1 MGIHTFTFEDG
12 SVFEIEGTKDASQ
25 EELVAKIKRGEG
37 TRVSSFERAQ
47 RDLARAEE
55 RRAAEAAAIPAPE
68 PEPEDTGI
76 MSNLRRG
83 FQAGAVGTG
92 EMAALGLAT
101 LLDEEKEL
109 AARSRIQSIADSVS
123 PKAGGEDDISYKIGQ
138 TFGSIAGFAAP
149 IAATAALA
157 PAAIPTTVAG
167 TGIGA
172 LLGVSAAAGEASERA
187 RAAGATEEE
196 RTRAVRQAA
205 PVGIL
210 EVAPLGRF
218 MRSVDVPL
226 INKLIDQLGPETV
239 ETIGQRVTSAAVTG
253 GAEGAQEVTSEIVQN
268 LVEQGYNPERD
279 LFGGTG
285 ESALY
290 GGGAGATIQFL
301 VDAFT
306 NSRKTGPAT
315 PPVTTAE
322 EEARALLAEELP
334 KTGGALPAEL
344 ITQLGEIEGL
354 TSQQAEKILLEEA
367 AKIVD
372 PEAEYEGPTEP
383 VRGEMSNLS
392 RTFVQAR
399 DKQMEEGPE
408 FVSSRPQEVDLSE
421 LGLGALQANQE
432 LLDTRVEAKDAS
444 ETKGGIAFD
453 REKLKSRTIPIR
465 KFDEIAREEA
475 DKAPLREG
483 PEKPEAEDF
492 TGFQEQLMAAIGR
505 KKARELDGGQEPITR
520 TEPLLLTEAK
530 PTFKTE
536 NEVEKIDAGPT
547 GGVSPAAALDDAG
560 LREGVSGD
568 QSGLG
573 ERQRPDTGTEESEA
587 PDGEGMGSGRD
598 DVKRVDPA
606 KGRKPTTLDFATAAK
621 VQQWMKS
628 TDNPFTGAPV
638 TLSDLK
644 DESEELKLAE
654 NYYKRATANYDQKY
668 GIRPDVNG
676 LPHRRTPS
684 AKWGGQDFVEALKE
698 AEALGDAEMVQ
709 AVKEIDRTAI
719 ELGAVQDAGARPA
732 EDAKR
737 NLKELF
743 PEYAEQIDTDV
754 YSFVKEALDTP
765 VDRIEPT
772 FKPEQDLKGV
782 TLYRGL
788 NRKDVKDKLAPRG
801 EYNVFAST
809 NFDVA
814 AGYSGSDGEVVPF
827 TVDATEVIEFPVGRT
842 FNKTEFDRRAKQLK
856 KGQVLVARNVTDTG
870 PLAEDAAATARSD
883 VYAIGRGTSMKQ
895 QKPTKPF
902 KLSKS
907 ERANRDVITRKYAKL
922 LEGETDKAKR
932 RVLIG
937 QRERELGNLNVLGK
951 ADEKPKA
958 VKRFTATQKA
968 REEDFGQ
975 KIRKRWNEK
984 RKAEKSE
991 VVQEARRKEVT
1002 GGTVS
1007 EENRLSNKLNKAIF
1021 ERLEQGEKLEGFRK
1035 YFEAYA
1041 NPEAAI
1047 ADAYV
1052 DAEVSSPDQLKVAPA
1067 VAKEVI
1073 KFVNKNSAASDK
1085 KVLEELKRK
1094 ADVARANIESN
1105 RTIEDTLY
1113 GQRKAAKYVSLLT
1126 ERGNELPV
1134 VDLETAIKAGDLDGA
1149 LSLLSES
1156 KTKDVFIRNLARKFK
1171 TSLKGYG
1178 VTLKV
1183 KKDLTNEAGEAVQG
1197 LYDAPTKTIFIDS
1210 VQGVDAHT
1218 LLHEVAHALTIK
1230 VATEPKSKLKGAEKK
1245 ARLQLEKTY
1254 NQAMNLLQEDNTD
1267 IPTHYGLTSLAEFA
1281 SESMTNQK
1289 FRNILVKRMEGQE
1302 QTLLGRFKDALRALV
1317 GVPREVRTGDEL
1329 NGLLEAVMRP
1339 DPEYVGEGQ
1348 YALGSRNDVQEAAK
1362 KVGEVQRKLVKSF
1375 DREQFKYQS
1384 TDFLNNAKAAPRKTF
1399 LKLLASQGLADVASA
1414 YGFNK
1419 LGFDLD
1425 NAILKQRGSI
1435 TTATENTKNV
1445 VEEVQGIFKRMG
1457 DAKVSKLNELI
1468 YSADFGATI
1477 YQVDPFLSK
1486 SEAVKQYKDK
1496 QSTDPNKTL
1505 LDIWEDQRANVRAI
1519 GSDGKRAYTVMR
1531 DHYKDQYERAR
1542 SIVLKEIDA
1551 LGKEA
1556 GDPEI
1561 AKKVQK
1567 DIYNKLFE
1575 TNTLEVYFPLVR
1587 EGNFKLSYA
1596 VKNTADKRAEYI
1608 VEMFETRAERDAVF
1622 KEVEADPLYE
1632 NARKSQGDM
1641 TIEDY
1646 QSAPPTSFVF
1656 DVVNKLSSI
1665 KDKDGNKVPAQAIEE
1680 VMRLFVATL
1689 PETSF
1694 AKSLQKRK
1702 GTPGYKEDSMHALR
1716 TKGYDIA
1723 VQSQKLG
1730 AASNIRA
1737 VEKEIADQQQPEG
1750 VSERAFED
1758 TKAELLSRAQFARQ
1772 GAKNKSIEDVGR
1784 RLNQFAFIYTIGFN
1798 VSSALVNL
1806 SQIPLFVMPYLGGK
1820 YGYAETMAAIKQA
1833 GSLTMNAKNSLRDFY
1848 NIDLD
1853 GNVSIKPDPKMS
1865 DAMKQELT
1873 NIMPLVKVASER
1885 GQLISQGYIAE
1896 SMGLDEASRA
1906 KRNKLS
1912 VGNLADYASG
1922 ISAYMFNHAEK
1933 FNRQNTMVAA
1943 YNLHLKKLQDDPS
1956 VTMSLAEMQEAAA
1969 VEAIYMTQEA
1979 NGGAYLETGPSLAR
1993 ESLGRVALMYKS
2005 YGLQM
2010 YYSMLKQAKR
2020 SFDRDLSPE
2029 ERKEA
2034 RRILVGIHGSAMF
2047 FSGVSGLPLYGA
2059 IRLLFDAFLED
2070 DEEDFD
2076 TIVRTNIKEG
2086 WFKGPLVAATGMDT
2100 ASRTAL
2106 TGLLI
2111 QENKYNPSASL
2122 EENLGFYL
2130 GGPAL
2135 STVKRIQR
2143 GVQDLGNG
2151 QIERGVENL
2160 MPTAVANAYKGLVRY
2175 PRDEGVKSRRNDVIY
2190 GDMSGADY
2198 LFKTI
2203 GISSLGETQTGDKTR
2218 VMKKIDK
2225 AVNNTRT
2232 KLSRDYYIALREN
2245 DVEKHMETIKKIQKF
2260 NSRHPE
2266 ASITVDSLK
2275 RSLKQH
2281 MRTTGGMYHGV
2292 TLSPIYRS
2300 PMMELGAAFQD
2311 LT

>member
-47 RDLARAEE
+47 RDLASAEE

-253 GAEGAQEVTSEIVQN
+253 GAEGAQEATSEIVQN

-306 NSRKTGPAT
+306 NSRKTGPVT
-315 PPVTTAE
+315 PPVTAAE

-354 TSQQAEKILLEEA
+354 TYQQAEKILAEEA
-367 AKIVD
+367 AKVVD

-408 FVSSRPQEVDLSE
+408 FVSSRPQEVDLSM

-432 LLDTRVEAKDAS
+432 LIDTRTEAKDAF
-444 ETKGGIAFD
+444 ETEGGIAFD
-453 REKLKSRTIPIR
+453 REKLEKRIIPIG
-465 KFDEIAREEA
+465 KFDKIAREEA
-475 DKAPLREG
+475 DKAPLREDL
-483 PEKPEAEDF
+483 EESEAKDF
-492 TGFQEQLMAAIGR
+492 TAFQEQLMAAIGR

-520 TEPLLLTEAK
+520 TEPLLLPEAK
-530 PTFKTE
+530 PTFET
-536 NEVEKIDAGPT
+536 VEEIDAGPA
-547 GGVSPAAALDDAG
+547 GGISPAAAPDDAG
-560 LREGVSGD
+560 SREGVSGD

-573 ERQRPDTGTEESEA
+573 AGQRPDTGTEESEA
-587 PDGEGMGSGRD
+587 SDGERVGSGRD
-598 DVKRVDPA
+598 DVKRVDPSE
-606 KGRKPTTLDFATAAK
+606 GGEPTTLDFATAAK

-644 DESEELKLAE
+644 DESGELKLAE

-709 AVKEIDRTAI
+709 AVKEIDRTAT
-719 ELGAVQDAGARPA
+719 ELGAVQDIGARPA

-737 NLKELF
+737 NLKDMF
-743 PEYAEQIDTDV
+743 PEYAEQIDADV

-772 FKPEQDLKGV
+772 FKPEQDLKEP
-782 TLYRGL
+782 
-788 NRKDVKDKLAPRG
+788 A
-801 EYNVFAST
+801 
-809 NFDVA
+809 
-814 AGYSGSDGEVVPF
+814 
-827 TVDATEVIEFPVGRT
+827 
-842 FNKTEFDRRAKQLK
+842 
-856 KGQVLVARNVTDTG
+856 
-870 PLAEDAAATARSD
+870 
-883 VYAIGRGTSMKQ
+883 
-895 QKPTKPF
+895 KPF
-902 KLSKS
+902 EISKS
-907 ERANRDVITRKYAKL
+907 ELANRAVIKRKYAKL
-922 LEGETDKAKR
+922 LKGETDKAEALLRNKNLTKKERREIRENLKSKR
-932 RVLIG
+932 RELIG
-937 QRERELGNLNVLGK
+937 QETRELGNLNVLGK

-958 VKRFTATQKA
+958 VKRRAATQEA
-968 REEDFGQ
+968 REENFGQ

-1067 VAKEVI
+1067 VAKEII

-1094 ADVARANIESN
+1094 ADAARANIESN

-1113 GQRKAAKYVSLLT
+1113 GQRKAAKYVALLT

-1171 TSLKGYG
+1171 TFLKGYG

-1197 LYDAPTKTIFIDS
+1197 LYDAPTKTIFIDN

-1230 VATEPKSKLKGAEKK
+1230 VATEPKSKLKGVEKK

-1457 DAKVSKLNELI
+1457 AAKVSKLNELI

-1608 VEMFETRAERDAVF
+1608 VEMFETRAERDAMF

-1656 DVVNKLSSI
+1656 DVVNKLSNI
-1665 KDKDGNKVPAQAIEE
+1665 KDKDGNKVPAAAIEE

-1820 YGYAETMAAIKQA
+1820 YGYAETMTAIKQA

-1969 VEAIYMTQEA
+1969 AEAIYMTQEA

-2143 GVQDLGNG
+2143 GIQDLGNG
-2151 QIERGVENL
+2151 QVERGVENL

-2218 VMKKIDK
+2218 IMKKIDK

>member
-47 RDLARAEE
+47 RDLANAEE
-55 RRAAEAAAIPAPE
+55 RRAAAAAIPAPE

-187 RAAGATEEE
+187 RAARATEEE

-253 GAEGAQEVTSEIVQN
+253 GAEGAQEATSEIVQN

-306 NSRKTGPAT
+306 NSRKTGPVT

-354 TSQQAEKILLEEA
+354 TYQQAEKILAEEA

-432 LLDTRVEAKDAS
+432 LLDTRVEARDAS

-483 PEKPEAEDF
+483 PEKPETKDF

-505 KKARELDGGQEPITR
+505 KKARELDGGQELITR

-536 NEVEKIDAGPT
+536 NEVEGIDAGPT
-547 GGVSPAAALDDAG
+547 GGVSPAAAPDDAG
-560 LREGVSGD
+560 SGESLSGD

-573 ERQRPDTGTEESEA
+573 ERQRQDTSTEESKA
-587 PDGEGMGSGRD
+587 SDGERVGSGRD
-598 DVKRVDPA
+598 DVKRADPT
-606 KGRKPTTLDFATAAK
+606 KGRKPTTL
-621 VQQWMKS
+621 
-628 TDNPFTGAPV
+628 
-638 TLSDLK
+638 
-644 DESEELKLAE
+644 
-654 NYYKRATANYDQKY
+654 
-668 GIRPDVNG
+668 
-676 LPHRRTPS
+676 
-684 AKWGGQDFVEALKE
+684 
-698 AEALGDAEMVQ
+698 
-709 AVKEIDRTAI
+709 
-719 ELGAVQDAGARPA
+719 
-732 EDAKR
+732 
-737 NLKELF
+737 
-743 PEYAEQIDTDV
+743 
-754 YSFVKEALDTP
+754 
-765 VDRIEPT
+765 
-772 FKPEQDLKGV
+772 

-788 NRKDVKDKLAPRG
+788 NRKDVKDKLAPRDG
-801 EYNVFAST
+801 YNVFAST
-809 NFDVA
+809 NSDVA

-883 VYAIGRGTSMKQ
+883 VYAIGRGTSMEQ
-895 QKPTKPF
+895 QKPTKQKRSIKDLFPETIPF
-902 KLSKS
+902 DLSKS
-907 ERANRDVITRKYAKL
+907 ELANRDVIKRKYAKL

-937 QRERELGNLNVLGK
+937 QRERELGDLNVLGT
-951 ADEKPKA
+951 ADRKSKP
-958 VKRFTATQKA
+958 VKRRGATQEA

-1067 VAKEVI
+1067 VAKEAI

-1113 GQRKAAKYVSLLT
+1113 GQRKAAKYVTLLT

-1134 VDLETAIKAGDLDGA
+1134 VDLETAIKAGNLDGA

-1156 KTKDVFIRNLARKFK
+1156 KTKDVFVRNLARKFK

-1254 NQAMNLLQEDNTD
+1254 SQAMNLLQEDNTD

-1477 YQVDPFLSK
+1477 YQVDPFISK

-1551 LGKEA
+1551 LGTEA

-1596 VKNTADKRAEYI
+1596 VKNTPDRRAEYI
-1608 VEMFETRAERDAVF
+1608 VEMFETRAERDAVM

-1632 NARKSQGDM
+1632 NVKASQGDM

-1820 YGYAETMAAIKQA
+1820 YGYAETMTAIKQA

-1853 GNVSIKPDPKMS
+1853 GNVSIKPDLKMS

-1969 VEAIYMTQEA
+1969 AEAIYMTQEA

-2175 PRDEGVKSRRNDVIY
+2175 PRDEGVKSRRGDVIY
-2190 GDMSGADY
+2190 EDMSGADY

-2218 VMKKIDK
+2218 IMKKIDK

-2245 DVEKHMETIKKIQKF
+2245 DVEKHMETIKKIQRF

>member
-1 MGIHTFTFEDG
+1 MGIHTLTFEDG

-37 TRVSSFERAQ
+37 TKVSSFDRLQ
-47 RDLARAEE
+47 RKATAIEE
-55 RRAAEAAAIPAPE
+55 SRAAAAAIPAPE

-253 GAEGAQEVTSEIVQN
+253 GAEGAQEATSEIVQN

-306 NSRKTGPAT
+306 NSRKTGPVT

-367 AKIVD
+367 AKVVD

-408 FVSSRPQEVDLSE
+408 FVSSRPQEVDLSM

-432 LLDTRVEAKDAS
+432 LLDARAEAKDAS

-453 REKLKSRTIPIR
+453 REKLESRVIPIR

-475 DKAPLREG
+475 GKAPLREG
-483 PEKPEAEDF
+483 PEKSEAKDF
-492 TGFQEQLMAAIGR
+492 TAFEEQLMAAIGR
-505 KKARELDGGQEPITR
+505 EKARGLDGGQEPITE
-520 TEPLLLTEAK
+520 TEPLLLEDNT
-530 PTFKTE
+530 
-536 NEVEKIDAGPT
+536 DAGPT
-547 GGVSPAAALDDAG
+547 GEFPPAAAPDDAG
-560 LREGVSGD
+560 SGESLSGD

-573 ERQRPDTGTEESEA
+573 ERQRQDTSTEELEA
-587 PDGEGMGSGRD
+587 SDGKGVGSGRD
-598 DVKRVDPA
+598 DVKRVDPSE
-606 KGRKPTTLDFATAAK
+606 GGEPTTLDNYGYRQSLPSQEYAQEKQKAAEDEAK
-621 VQQWMKS
+621 KK
-628 TDNPFTGAPV
+628 GA
-638 TLSDLK
+638 SSSAK
-644 DESEELKLAE
+644 KL
-654 NYYKRATANYDQKY
+654 
-668 GIRPDVNG
+668 VNG
-676 LPHRRTPS
+676 PQTGFIGTDSEKPLFLDT
-684 AKWGGQDFVEALKE
+684 DFVA
-698 AEALGDAEMVQ
+698 
-709 AVKEIDRTAI
+709 
-719 ELGAVQDAGARPA
+719 
-732 EDAKR
+732 
-737 NLKELF
+737 
-743 PEYAEQIDTDV
+743 
-754 YSFVKEALDTP
+754 S
-765 VDRIEPT
+765 
-772 FKPEQDLKGV
+772 LKGV
-782 TLYRGL
+782 
-788 NRKDVKDKLAPRG
+788 ND
-801 EYNVFAST
+801 
-809 NFDVA
+809 
-814 AGYSGSDGEVVPF
+814 EVVGPSNAKYKAIKKSVEKEGF
-827 TVDATEVIEFPVGRT
+827 DPDQKGSTVFIDVNHKGEAFIAEGNNRAAVAKEFGIPSIKAEVRYYNGAEEVDSAVSPQNIIQNAKPRPVDAAKKQKRSIKDLFPDT
-842 FNKTEFDRRAKQLK
+842 IPFD
-856 KGQVLVARNVTDTG
+856 
-870 PLAEDAAATARSD
+870 
-883 VYAIGRGTSMKQ
+883 
-895 QKPTKPF
+895 
-902 KLSKS
+902 LSKS
-907 ERANRDVITRKYAKL
+907 ELANIDVIKRKYAKL
-922 LEGETDKAKR
+922 LEGETTEAEALLRNKNLTRKERREIRENLKSKR
-932 RVLIG
+932 RELIG
-937 QRERELGNLNVLGK
+937 QETRELGNLYVLGT
-951 ADEKPKA
+951 ADRKSKS
-958 VKRFTATQKA
+958 VKRFTATQEA
-968 REEDFGQ
+968 REENFGQ

-1113 GQRKAAKYVSLLT
+1113 GQRKAEEYVKILVSNAPLL
-1126 ERGNELPV
+1126 N
-1134 VDLETAIKAGDLDGA
+1134 DAIKAGDLDGA
-1149 LSLLSES
+1149 LGLLSKS
-1156 KTKDVFIRNLARKFK
+1156 KDVFIRNMAQKFK
-1171 TSLKGYG
+1171 AGLKKYP

-1183 KKDLTNEAGEAVQG
+1183 KNNLTNELGESVQG
-1197 LYDAPTKTIFIDS
+1197 LYDAPAKTIFIDS
-1210 VQGVDAHT
+1210 KKGMDAHT
-1218 LLHEVAHALTIK
+1218 LLHEVAHALTLKI
-1230 VATEPKSKLKGAEKK
+1230 ATEPKSKLTNLEKK
-1245 ARLQLEKTY
+1245 AQKELVTLY
-1254 NQAMNLLQEDNTD
+1254 NEAFGALQEDKTD
-1267 IPTHYGLTSLAEFA
+1267 ISTYPGLANLAEFA
-1281 SESMTNQK
+1281 SESMSNQE
-1289 FRNILVKRMEGQE
+1289 FREKLVRLLGRKDK
-1302 QTLLGRFKDALRALV
+1302 TLLGRFKEILRVLV
-1317 GVPREVRTGDEL
+1317 GKPIEVKLDDRM
-1329 NGLLEAVMRP
+1329 NGLLEAVLRP
-1339 DPEYVGEGQ
+1339 DPEYKGEGM
-1348 YALGSRNDVQEAAK
+1348 YSLGSRNDVQEAAK

-1384 TDFLNNAKAAPRKTF
+1384 TDFLNNAKAAPRRTF

-1435 TTATENTKNV
+1435 TTATETTKNV
-1445 VEEVQGIFKRMG
+1445 IEEVRGIFKRMG
-1457 DAKVSKLNELI
+1457 DAKVAKLDELI

-1531 DHYKDQYERAR
+1531 DHYKDQYKRAR
-1542 SIVLKEIDA
+1542 DTVMKEIDS

-1608 VEMFETRAERDAVF
+1608 VEMFETRAERDAMF

-1632 NARKSQGDM
+1632 NAKKSQGDM

-1646 QSAPPTSFVF
+1646 QNAPPTSFVF
-1656 DVVNKLSSI
+1656 QVVNSLS
-1665 KDKDGNKVPAQAIEE
+1665 KAKVDSKAIEE

-1702 GTPGYKEDSMHALR
+1702 GTPGYKEDSMYALR

-1737 VEKEIADQQQPEG
+1737 VEKEIEDQQQPEG

-1758 TKAELLSRAQFARQ
+1758 TKAELLSRAQFARE
-1772 GAKNKSIEDVGR
+1772 GAKNKSFEDVGR
-1784 RLNQFAFIYTIGFN
+1784 RLNQFAFVYTIGFN

-1820 YGYAETMAAIKQA
+1820 YGYADTIAAIKQA

-1853 GNVSIKPDPKMS
+1853 GNISIKPDPKMS
-1865 DAMKQELT
+1865 DAMKQELI
-1873 NIMPLVKVASER
+1873 NIMPLVKHAAER

-1906 KRNKLS
+1906 KRKS
-1912 VGNLADYASG
+1912 VGNLADYVSG
-1922 ISAYMFNHAEK
+1922 VSAYMFNHAEK
-1933 FNRQNTMVAA
+1933 FNRQNTMIAA
-1943 YNLHLKKLQDDPS
+1943 YNLHMKKLQDDPS

-1969 VEAIYMTQEA
+1969 AEAIYMTQEA

-1993 ESLGRVALMYKS
+1993 EGVGRVALMYKS

-2010 YYSMLKQAKR
+2010 YYSMLKQVKR
-2020 SFDRDLSPE
+2020 VFDKDLTKA
-2029 ERKEA
+2029 ERIEA
-2034 RRILVGIHGSAMF
+2034 FRILAGLHGTALF
-2047 FSGVSGLPLYGA
+2047 FSGASGIPIYGA
-2059 IRLLFDAFLED
+2059 MRLLFDSFIED
-2070 DEEDFD
+2070 DDEQDFD
-2076 TIVRTNIKEG
+2076 TMVRTTIGEG
-2086 WFKGPLVAATGMDT
+2086 WFKGPLVAVTGFDT
-2100 ASRTAL
+2100 ATRTAL

-2111 QENKYNPSASL
+2111 QENKYNPSASF

-2135 STVKRIQR
+2135 STIKRAPR
-2143 GVQDLGNG
+2143 AYKDFAEGKY
-2151 QIERGVENL
+2151 ERAFENI

-2175 PRDEGVKSRRNDVIY
+2175 PRDEGVKSRRGDVIY

-2198 LFKTI
+2198 LLKTI
-2203 GISSLGETQTGDKTR
+2203 GISSLGETQTSDKTR

-2245 DVEKHMETIKKIQKF
+2245 DLERLNQVLKEMGKF
-2260 NSRHPE
+2260 NQKHP
-2266 ASITVDSLK
+2266 AAYITPDTLK

-2281 MRTTGGMYHGV
+2281 MRTSGGMYHGV
-2292 TLSPIYRS
+2292 TLSPTYRG
-2300 PMMELGAAFQD
+2300 PLLELAAAFQD

>member
-37 TRVSSFERAQ
+37 TKVSSFDRLQ
-47 RDLARAEE
+47 RKATAIEE
-55 RRAAEAAAIPAPE
+55 GRAAAAAIPAPE

-253 GAEGAQEVTSEIVQN
+253 GAEGAQEATSEIVQN

-306 NSRKTGPAT
+306 NSRKTGPVT
-315 PPVTTAE
+315 PPVTAAE

-354 TSQQAEKILLEEA
+354 TYQQAEKILAEEA
-367 AKIVD
+367 AKVVD

-408 FVSSRPQEVDLSE
+408 FVSSRPQEVDLSM

-432 LLDTRVEAKDAS
+432 LIDTRTEAKDAF
-444 ETKGGIAFD
+444 ETEGGIAFD
-453 REKLKSRTIPIR
+453 REKLEKRIIPIG
-465 KFDEIAREEA
+465 KFDKIAREEA
-475 DKAPLREG
+475 DKAPLREDL
-483 PEKPEAEDF
+483 EESEAKDF

-530 PTFKTE
+530 PTFKT
-536 NEVEKIDAGPT
+536 VEEIDAGPA
-547 GGVSPAAALDDAG
+547 GGISPAAAPDDAG
-560 LREGVSGD
+560 SGERFSGD

-573 ERQRPDTGTEESEA
+573 EGQRPDTGTEESEA
-587 PDGEGMGSGRD
+587 SDGERVGSGRD
-598 DVKRVDPA
+598 DVKRVDPPE
-606 KGRKPTTLDFATAAK
+606 GGEPTTL
-621 VQQWMKS
+621 
-628 TDNPFTGAPV
+628 
-638 TLSDLK
+638 
-644 DESEELKLAE
+644 
-654 NYYKRATANYDQKY
+654 
-668 GIRPDVNG
+668 
-676 LPHRRTPS
+676 
-684 AKWGGQDFVEALKE
+684 
-698 AEALGDAEMVQ
+698 
-709 AVKEIDRTAI
+709 
-719 ELGAVQDAGARPA
+719 
-732 EDAKR
+732 
-737 NLKELF
+737 
-743 PEYAEQIDTDV
+743 
-754 YSFVKEALDTP
+754 
-765 VDRIEPT
+765 
-772 FKPEQDLKGV
+772 

-788 NRKDVKDKLAPRG
+788 NRKDVKDKLAPRDG
-801 EYNVFAST
+801 YNVFAST
-809 NFDVA
+809 NPDVA
-814 AGYSGSDGEVVPF
+814 ASYSGPDGEVVPF
-827 TVDATEVIEFPVGRT
+827 TVDAAEIIEFPVGRM
-842 FNKTEFDRRAKQLK
+842 FDKVEFDRRGKSLK
-856 KGQVLVARNVTDTG
+856 EGQVLVARNVTDTG

-883 VYAIGRGTSMKQ
+883 VYAVGRGTSMKQ
-895 QKPTKPF
+895 QEPAKPF
-902 KLSKS
+902 EISKS
-907 ERANRDVITRKYAKL
+907 ELANRAVIKRKYAKL
-922 LEGETDKAKR
+922 LKGETDKAEALLRNKNLTKKERREIRENLKSKR
-932 RVLIG
+932 RELIG
-937 QRERELGNLNVLGK
+937 QETRELGNLNVLGK

-958 VKRFTATQKA
+958 VKRLAATQEA
-968 REEDFGQ
+968 REENFGQ

-991 VVQEARRKEVT
+991 IVQEARRKEGT
-1002 GGTVS
+1002 GGTAS

-1067 VAKEVI
+1067 VAKEII

-1094 ADVARANIESN
+1094 ADVDRANIESN

-1113 GQRKAAKYVSLLT
+1113 GQRKAAKYVALLT

-1171 TSLKGYG
+1171 TFLKGYG

-1183 KKDLTNEAGEAVQG
+1183 KKDLTNEADEAVQG
-1197 LYDAPTKTIFIDS
+1197 LYDAPTKTIFIDN

-1267 IPTHYGLTSLAEFA
+1267 IPTHDVLTSLAEFA

-1457 DAKVSKLNELI
+1457 AAKVSKLNELI

-1505 LDIWEDQRANVRAI
+1505 LDIWENQRANVRAI

-1531 DHYKDQYERAR
+1531 DHYKDQYKRAR
-1542 SIVLKEIDA
+1542 DTVIKEIDS

-1561 AKKVQK
+1561 AKKVKK

-1608 VEMFETRAERDAVF
+1608 VEMFETRAERDAMF

-1632 NARKSQGDM
+1632 DAKKSQGDM

-1646 QSAPPTSFVF
+1646 KNAPPSSFVF
-1656 DVVNKLSSI
+1656 DVVNSLS
-1665 KDKDGNKVPAQAIEE
+1665 KAKVDSKAIEE

-1737 VEKEIADQQQPEG
+1737 VEKEIEDQQQPEG

-1758 TKAELLSRAQFARQ
+1758 TKAELLSRAKFARE
-1772 GAKNKSIEDVGR
+1772 GAKNKSFEDVGR
-1784 RLNQFAFIYTIGFN
+1784 RLNQFAFVYTIGFN

-1820 YGYAETMAAIKQA
+1820 YGYADTIAAIKQA

-1853 GNVSIKPDPKMS
+1853 GNISIKPDPKMS
-1865 DAMKQELT
+1865 DAMKQELI
-1873 NIMPLVKVASER
+1873 NIMPLVKHASER

-1906 KRNKLS
+1906 KRKS
-1912 VGNLADYASG
+1912 VGNLADYVSG
-1922 ISAYMFNHAEK
+1922 LSAYMFNHAEK
-1933 FNRQNTMVAA
+1933 FNRQNTMIAA
-1943 YNLHLKKLQDDPS
+1943 YNLHMKKLQDDPS

-1969 VEAIYMTQEA
+1969 AEAIYMTQEA

-2143 GVQDLGNG
+2143 GIQDLGNG
-2151 QIERGVENL
+2151 QVERGVENL

-2218 VMKKIDK
+2218 IMKKIDK

>member
-1 MGIHTFTFEDG
+1 MGIHTLTFEDG

-37 TRVSSFERAQ
+37 TKVSSFDRLQ
-47 RDLARAEE
+47 RKATAIEE
-55 RRAAEAAAIPAPE
+55 SRAAAAAIPAPE

-226 INKLIDQLGPETV
+226 INKLIEQLGPETV

-253 GAEGAQEVTSEIVQN
+253 GAEGAQEATSEIVQN

-306 NSRKTGPAT
+306 NSRKTGPTT
-315 PPVTTAE
+315 PPVATAE

-354 TSQQAEKILLEEA
+354 TYQQAEKILAEEA
-367 AKIVD
+367 AKVVD

-432 LLDTRVEAKDAS
+432 LIDTRVEAKDAS

-453 REKLKSRTIPIR
+453 REKLKSRAIPIR

-483 PEKPEAEDF
+483 PEKPETEDF

-536 NEVEKIDAGPT
+536 DEVEGIDAGPT
-547 GGVSPAAALDDAG
+547 GGVSPAAAPDDAG
-560 LREGVSGD
+560 FGEGISGD

-573 ERQRPDTGTEESEA
+573 ERQRQDTGTKKSEA
-587 PDGEGMGSGRD
+587 SDGEGMGSGRD
-598 DVKRVDPA
+598 DAERADSA
-606 KGRKPTTLDFATAAK
+606 KGGEPTTLDFATAAK

-644 DESEELKLAE
+644 DESGELKLAE

-709 AVKEIDRTAI
+709 AVKEIDRTAT
-719 ELGAVQDAGARPA
+719 ELGAVQDIGARPA

-737 NLKELF
+737 NLKDMF
-743 PEYAEQIDTDV
+743 PEYAEQIDADV

-772 FKPEQDLKGV
+772 FKPEQGLKEP
-782 TLYRGL
+782 
-788 NRKDVKDKLAPRG
+788 A
-801 EYNVFAST
+801 
-809 NFDVA
+809 
-814 AGYSGSDGEVVPF
+814 
-827 TVDATEVIEFPVGRT
+827 
-842 FNKTEFDRRAKQLK
+842 
-856 KGQVLVARNVTDTG
+856 
-870 PLAEDAAATARSD
+870 
-883 VYAIGRGTSMKQ
+883 
-895 QKPTKPF
+895 KPF
-902 KLSKS
+902 ELSKS

-922 LEGETDKAKR
+922 LEGETNKAKR

-958 VKRFTATQKA
+958 VKRRDATQET
-968 REEDFGQ
+968 REENFGQ

-991 VVQEARRKEVT
+991 VVQEARRKEGT

-1067 VAKEVI
+1067 VAKEII

-1094 ADVARANIESN
+1094 ADVARANIESIG
-1105 RTIEDTLY
+1105 TIEDTLY
-1113 GQRKAAKYVSLLT
+1113 GQRKAEEYVKILVSNAPLL
-1126 ERGNELPV
+1126 N
-1134 VDLETAIKAGDLDGA
+1134 DAIKAGDLDGA
-1149 LSLLSES
+1149 LDLLNKS
-1156 KTKDVFIRNLARKFK
+1156 KEVFIRNMAQKFK
-1171 TSLKGYG
+1171 AGLKKYP

-1183 KKDLTNEAGEAVQG
+1183 KNNLTNELGESVQG
-1197 LYDAPTKTIFIDS
+1197 LYDAPAKTIFIDS
-1210 VQGVDAHT
+1210 KKGMDAHT
-1218 LLHEVAHALTIK
+1218 LLHEVAHALTLKI
-1230 VATEPKSKLKGAEKK
+1230 ATEPKSKLTNLEKK
-1245 ARLQLEKTY
+1245 AQKELVTLY
-1254 NQAMNLLQEDNTD
+1254 NEALGALQEDKTD
-1267 IPTHYGLTSLAEFA
+1267 IATYPGLASLAEFA
-1281 SESMTNQK
+1281 SESMSNQQFRDKLVILLNQK
-1289 FRNILVKRMEGQE
+1289 DK
-1302 QTLLGRFKDALRALV
+1302 TLLGRFKEILRVLV
-1317 GVPREVRTGDEL
+1317 GKPIEVKLDDRM
-1329 NGLLEAVMRP
+1329 NGLLEAVLRP
-1339 DPEYVGEGQ
+1339 DPEFKGEGM
-1348 YALGSRNDVQEAAK
+1348 YSLGSRSDVQEAAK

-1399 LKLLASQGLADVASA
+1399 LKLLASQGLADVASV

-1457 DAKVSKLNELI
+1457 GAKVSKLNELI

-1486 SEAVKQYKDK
+1486 SEAVKRYKDK

-1551 LGKEA
+1551 LGTEA

-1596 VKNTADKRAEYI
+1596 VKNAPDTRSEYI
-1608 VEMFETRAERDAVF
+1608 VEMFETRAERDAVL

-1632 NARKSQGDM
+1632 NVNPSQGDM

-1820 YGYAETMAAIKQA
+1820 YGYAETMTAIKQA

-1853 GNVSIKPDPKMS
+1853 GNISIKPDPKMS

-1873 NIMPLVKVASER
+1873 NIMPLVKHASER

-1943 YNLHLKKLQDDPS
+1943 YNLHMKKLQDDPN

-1969 VEAIYMTQEA
+1969 AEAIYMTQEA

-2245 DVEKHMETIKKIQKF
+2245 DLERLNQVLKEMGKF
-2260 NSRHPE
+2260 NQKHP
-2266 ASITVDSLK
+2266 AAYITPDTLK

-2281 MRTTGGMYHGV
+2281 MRTSGGMYHGV
-2292 TLSPIYRS
+2292 TLSPTYRG
-2300 PMMELGAAFQD
+2300 PLLELAAAFQD

>member
-37 TRVSSFERAQ
+37 TKVSSFERAQ
-47 RDLARAEE
+47 RDLAIAEE
-55 RRAAEAAAIPAPE
+55 RRAEAASIPAPE

-226 INKLIDQLGPETV
+226 INKLIEQLGPETV

-253 GAEGAQEVTSEIVQN
+253 GAEGAQEATSEIVQN

-315 PPVTTAE
+315 PPVTAAEEEVRVTAAE

-334 KTGGALPAEL
+334 KTGGALTAE
-344 ITQLGEIEGL
+344 IVNQLKTIEGIAPERGFEIA
-354 TSQQAEKILLEEA
+354 QEEA

-372 PEAEYEGPTEP
+372 PVASDTTPTPVTTEQLNQAMQEGASTQPLEAQDPDRLKAAAARAQAGIPALITEEGEVLSDSARDVENAQQLQLKTKLKLEAAKELGISPEAE
-383 VRGEMSNLS
+383 
-392 RTFVQAR
+392 
-399 DKQMEEGPE
+399 
-408 FVSSRPQEVDLSE
+408 
-421 LGLGALQANQE
+421 
-432 LLDTRVEAKDAS
+432 AS
-444 ETKGGIAFD
+444 GGIAAEAL
-453 REKLKSRTIPIR
+453 RKRMEEKLARANQAAQQALDQDQQELFPVEVEGSLLGTPPPLPPKTAQTPQVDALTQLLRDSAKSEEVLDPDRSTNIQGAQPSLRDPEGAQPDIE
-465 KFDEIAREEA
+465 DVIDQDVAREANAKVRKANA
-475 DKAPLREG
+475 DKLRKEIEELEAKAAEVSKEQAIEKDTQEG
-483 PEKPEAEDF
+483 
-492 TGFQEQLMAAIGR
+492 LMAMQ
-505 KKARELDGGQEPITR
+505 ARVEPKERNELERLRSELFALENEDKSLP
-520 TEPLLLTEAK
+520 LTEAE

-536 NEVEKIDAGPT
+536 TEVERIDAGPT
-547 GGVSPAAALDDAG
+547 GGISSATALDDAG
-560 LREGVSGD
+560 LGEGVSGD

-573 ERQRPDTGTEESEA
+573 EGQRPDTGTEESEA
-587 PDGEGMGSGRD
+587 SDGEGVGSGRND
-598 DVKRVDPA
+598 AERADPA
-606 KGRKPTTLDFATAAK
+606 EGGEPTTL
-621 VQQWMKS
+621 
-628 TDNPFTGAPV
+628 
-638 TLSDLK
+638 TLF
-644 DESEELKLAE
+644 E
-654 NYYKRATANYDQKY
+654 
-668 GIRPDVNG
+668 
-676 LPHRRTPS
+676 
-684 AKWGGQDFVEALKE
+684 
-698 AEALGDAEMVQ
+698 
-709 AVKEIDRTAI
+709 
-719 ELGAVQDAGARPA
+719 
-732 EDAKR
+732 
-737 NLKELF
+737 
-743 PEYAEQIDTDV
+743 
-754 YSFVKEALDTP
+754 
-765 VDRIEPT
+765 
-772 FKPEQDLKGV
+772 
-782 TLYRGL
+782 
-788 NRKDVKDKLAPRG
+788 
-801 EYNVFAST
+801 
-809 NFDVA
+809 
-814 AGYSGSDGEVVPF
+814 
-827 TVDATEVIEFPVGRT
+827 
-842 FNKTEFDRRAKQLK
+842 
-856 KGQVLVARNVTDTG
+856 
-870 PLAEDAAATARSD
+870 
-883 VYAIGRGTSMKQ
+883 
-895 QKPTKPF
+895 
-902 KLSKS
+902 LSKS

-922 LEGETDKAKR
+922 LEGETNKAKR

-951 ADEKPKA
+951 ADKKPKA
-958 VKRFTATQKA
+958 VKRRDATQET
-968 REEDFGQ
+968 REENFGQ

-991 VVQEARRKEVT
+991 AVQEARRKEGT

-1067 VAKEVI
+1067 VAKEII

-1210 VQGVDAHT
+1210 VQGIDAHT

-1457 DAKVSKLNELI
+1457 DAKVAKLDELI

-1531 DHYKDQYERAR
+1531 DHYKDQYKRAR
-1542 SIVLKEIDA
+1542 DIVIKEIDS

-1561 AKKVQK
+1561 AKKVKK

-1596 VKNTADKRAEYI
+1596 VKNAPDTRSEYI
-1608 VEMFETRAERDAVF
+1608 VEMFETRAERDAVL

-1632 NARKSQGDM
+1632 NVNASQGDM

-1646 QSAPPTSFVF
+1646 KNAPPSSFVF
-1656 DVVNKLSSI
+1656 DVVNSLS
-1665 KDKDGNKVPAQAIEE
+1665 KAKVDSKAIEE

-1737 VEKEIADQQQPEG
+1737 VEKEIEDQQQPEG

-1758 TKAELLSRAQFARQ
+1758 TKAELLSRAKFARE

-1820 YGYAETMAAIKQA
+1820 YGYAETMTAIKQA

-1853 GNVSIKPDPKMS
+1853 GNISIKPDSKMS

-1873 NIMPLVKVASER
+1873 NIMPLVKHASER

-1933 FNRQNTMVAA
+1933 FNRQNTMIAA
-1943 YNLHLKKLQDDPS
+1943 YNLHMKKLQDDS
-1956 VTMSLAEMQEAAA
+1956 NVTMSLAEMQEAAA
-1969 VEAIYMTQEA
+1969 AEAIYMTQEA

-2232 KLSRDYYIALREN
+2232 KLNRDYYITLREN
-2245 DVEKHMETIKKIQKF
+2245 DVEGHADALRKIQKF
-2260 NSRHPE
+2260 NARHPE
-2266 ASITVDSLK
+2266 ASITPDTLK

-2281 MRTTGGMYHGV
+2281 MRTSGGMYHGV
-2292 TLSPIYRS
+2292 TISPIYKG
-2300 PMMELGAAFQD
+2300 PLLELAAAFQD

>member
-1 MGIHTFTFEDG
+1 
-12 SVFEIEGTKDASQ
+12 
-25 EELVAKIKRGEG
+25 
-37 TRVSSFERAQ
+37 
-47 RDLARAEE
+47 
-55 RRAAEAAAIPAPE
+55 
-68 PEPEDTGI
+68 
-76 MSNLRRG
+76 
-83 FQAGAVGTG
+83 
-92 EMAALGLAT
+92 
-101 LLDEEKEL
+101 
-109 AARSRIQSIADSVS
+109 
-123 PKAGGEDDISYKIGQ
+123 
-138 TFGSIAGFAAP
+138 
-149 IAATAALA
+149 
-157 PAAIPTTVAG
+157 
-167 TGIGA
+167 
-172 LLGVSAAAGEASERA
+172 
-187 RAAGATEEE
+187 
-196 RTRAVRQAA
+196 
-205 PVGIL
+205 
-210 EVAPLGRF
+210 
-218 MRSVDVPL
+218 
-226 INKLIDQLGPETV
+226 
-239 ETIGQRVTSAAVTG
+239 
-253 GAEGAQEVTSEIVQN
+253 
-268 LVEQGYNPERD
+268 
-279 LFGGTG
+279 
-285 ESALY
+285 
-290 GGGAGATIQFL
+290 
-301 VDAFT
+301 
-306 NSRKTGPAT
+306 
-315 PPVTTAE
+315 
-322 EEARALLAEELP
+322 
-334 KTGGALPAEL
+334 
-344 ITQLGEIEGL
+344 
-354 TSQQAEKILLEEA
+354 
-367 AKIVD
+367 
-372 PEAEYEGPTEP
+372 
-383 VRGEMSNLS
+383 
-392 RTFVQAR
+392 
-399 DKQMEEGPE
+399 
-408 FVSSRPQEVDLSE
+408 
-421 LGLGALQANQE
+421 
-432 LLDTRVEAKDAS
+432 
-444 ETKGGIAFD
+444 
-453 REKLKSRTIPIR
+453 
-465 KFDEIAREEA
+465 
-475 DKAPLREG
+475 
-483 PEKPEAEDF
+483 
-492 TGFQEQLMAAIGR
+492 
-505 KKARELDGGQEPITR
+505 
-520 TEPLLLTEAK
+520 
-530 PTFKTE
+530 
-536 NEVEKIDAGPT
+536 
-547 GGVSPAAALDDAG
+547 
-560 LREGVSGD
+560 
-568 QSGLG
+568 
-573 ERQRPDTGTEESEA
+573 
-587 PDGEGMGSGRD
+587 
-598 DVKRVDPA
+598 
-606 KGRKPTTLDFATAAK
+606 
-621 VQQWMKS
+621 
-628 TDNPFTGAPV
+628 
-638 TLSDLK
+638 
-644 DESEELKLAE
+644 
-654 NYYKRATANYDQKY
+654 
-668 GIRPDVNG
+668 
-676 LPHRRTPS
+676 
-684 AKWGGQDFVEALKE
+684 
-698 AEALGDAEMVQ
+698 
-709 AVKEIDRTAI
+709 
-719 ELGAVQDAGARPA
+719 
-732 EDAKR
+732 
-737 NLKELF
+737 
-743 PEYAEQIDTDV
+743 
-754 YSFVKEALDTP
+754 
-765 VDRIEPT
+765 
-772 FKPEQDLKGV
+772 
-782 TLYRGL
+782 
-788 NRKDVKDKLAPRG
+788 
-801 EYNVFAST
+801 
-809 NFDVA
+809 
-814 AGYSGSDGEVVPF
+814 
-827 TVDATEVIEFPVGRT
+827 
-842 FNKTEFDRRAKQLK
+842 
-856 KGQVLVARNVTDTG
+856 
-870 PLAEDAAATARSD
+870 
-883 VYAIGRGTSMKQ
+883 
-895 QKPTKPF
+895 
-902 KLSKS
+902 
-907 ERANRDVITRKYAKL
+907 
-922 LEGETDKAKR
+922 
-932 RVLIG
+932 
-937 QRERELGNLNVLGK
+937 
-951 ADEKPKA
+951 
-958 VKRFTATQKA
+958 
-968 REEDFGQ
+968 
-975 KIRKRWNEK
+975 
-984 RKAEKSE
+984 
-991 VVQEARRKEVT
+991 
-1002 GGTVS
+1002 
-1007 EENRLSNKLNKAIF
+1007 
-1021 ERLEQGEKLEGFRK
+1021 
-1035 YFEAYA
+1035 
-1041 NPEAAI
+1041 
-1047 ADAYV
+1047 
-1052 DAEVSSPDQLKVAPA
+1052 
-1067 VAKEVI
+1067 
-1073 KFVNKNSAASDK
+1073 
-1085 KVLEELKRK
+1085 
-1094 ADVARANIESN
+1094 
-1105 RTIEDTLY
+1105 
-1113 GQRKAAKYVSLLT
+1113 
-1126 ERGNELPV
+1126 
-1134 VDLETAIKAGDLDGA
+1134 
-1149 LSLLSES
+1149 
-1156 KTKDVFIRNLARKFK
+1156 
-1171 TSLKGYG
+1171 
-1178 VTLKV
+1178 
-1183 KKDLTNEAGEAVQG
+1183 
-1197 LYDAPTKTIFIDS
+1197 
-1210 VQGVDAHT
+1210 
-1218 LLHEVAHALTIK
+1218 
-1230 VATEPKSKLKGAEKK
+1230 
-1245 ARLQLEKTY
+1245 
-1254 NQAMNLLQEDNTD
+1254 LQEDNTD
-1267 IPTHYGLTSLAEFA
+1267 VPTHYGLTSLAEFA

-1399 LKLLASQGLADVASA
+1399 LKLLASQGLADVASV

-1457 DAKVSKLNELI
+1457 GAKVSKLNELI

-1486 SEAVKQYKDK
+1486 SEAVKRYKDK

-1551 LGKEA
+1551 LGTEA

-1596 VKNTADKRAEYI
+1596 VKNAPDTRSEYI
-1608 VEMFETRAERDAVF
+1608 VEMFETRAERDAVL

-1632 NARKSQGDM
+1632 NVNPSQGDM

-1820 YGYAETMAAIKQA
+1820 YGYAETMTAIKQA

-1853 GNVSIKPDPKMS
+1853 GNISIKPDPKMS

-1873 NIMPLVKVASER
+1873 NIMPLVKHASER

-1943 YNLHLKKLQDDPS
+1943 YNLHMKKLQGDPN

-1969 VEAIYMTQEA
+1969 AEAIYMTQEA

-2260 NSRHPE
+2260 NARHPE